1 MPYILVDGKKVYV
14 TKEVYIAYKKGER
27 KNRYFEK
34 DIKRERVKINKN
46 DKKEQILPKKEI
58 SFEYLIWE
66 EGRDFT
72 DESENI
78 EEDVIKK
85 LMIEI
90 VREAIKTLTED
101 EMENLNE
108 KQMQLTP
115 VYYVISGLIEDE
127 IVNVYVSSNEIE
139 HHFIMKENP
148 K

>member
-101 EMENLNE
+101 EKQIIFGLFFENKTGKMVADRLGLSEMAISKKKREILKKLRKIIE
-108 KQMQLTP
+108 KQ
-115 VYYVISGLIEDE
+115 
-127 IVNVYVSSNEIE
+127 
-139 HHFIMKENP
+139 
-148 K
+148 